1 VLLKI
6 VSRRRAVHP
15 HDALGAMGG
24 GVSKK
29 GSLEQARQDPNSKVA
44 KQLFDSI
51 DKDRSGT
58 IDCGELCDVMEK
70 HGESVKADWTVQEI
84 KATIKKF
91 DTNKD
96 EKLNLEE
103 ARAPCTNAPA
113 APPAHIAGSRA
124 CMKHCCVA
132 WQFTSALSEMTDRDM
147 SRAKKKKKPKRGVRL
162 GRSRARGRIAHA
174 GALQGRCELSRGA
187 ACRN

>member
-1 VLLKI
+1 M
-6 VSRRRAVHP
+6 HP

-91 DTNKD
+91 DNNKD
-96 EKLNLEE
+96 DKLNLEE
-103 ARAPCTNAPA
+103 ARAPAPTR
-113 APPAHIAGSRA
+113 PQLRQRTRPAVVDA
-124 CMKHCCVA
+124 
-132 WQFTSALSEMTDRDM
+132 
-147 SRAKKKKKPKRGVRL
+147 
-162 GRSRARGRIAHA
+162 
-174 GALQGRCELSRGA
+174 
-187 ACRN
+187 